1 MSTTWKCTLVISS
14 KVFVALKQKMLHDV
28 TIHDF
33 TDRAQAY
40 FQRQKDEASNFAAG

>member
-14 KVFVALKQKMLHDV
+14 KVFALKQKMLHDV

-33 TDRAQAY
+33 TDGAEAY